1 MARHSITC
9 LFEVGL
15 VGSIFNNL
23 GILMSNR
30 FFISLF
36 ILCVFSF
43 NAIAKSSDN
52 PFAKNKSLTIGK
64 DISWKVDKKAV
75 RATKTARDSSG
86 AYYHLIFDNK
96 QLELLISSDANG
108 EVPKKF
114 SQLEIKNL
122 KIDGKQSPLFSWC
135 LKNQQGYNNFLQQG
149 LSVKKNICEIDGS
162 SGRFIMQLNRD
173 ALTAMQQGKNLLILL
188 KPYRTPV
195 ELTVDISD
203 FQEMYLSLNAGSKS
217 SAAPVTPI
225 GSVVPAITAVP
236 EISKCWA
243 KPPEKYKAVK
253 PVEYTC
259 ADASAKINAKTTIS
273 TRVNQIKGNE
283 RKLAAQ
289 RAAEKEKQQKLVDE
303 QRQKE
308 QAAKLKQEE
317 LLAVEAAAVA
327 ASEVKQAEL
336 NSEIAQKMISVCD
349 KYWSKGE
356 HRCYCQKY
364 IEHAPSDI
372 QQNSTCN

>member
-1 MARHSITC
+1 MAIHSITR
-9 LFEVGL
+9 LFEAGL
-15 VGSIFNNL
+15 VESVFNNL
-23 GILMSNR
+23 EILMSNR

-43 NAIAKSSDN
+43 SATAKNTDN

-64 DISWKVDKKAV
+64 DISWNVDKKAV
-75 RATKTARDSSG
+75 RATKTTRDDSG

-96 QLELLISSDANG
+96 QLELLISSDAKG
-108 EVPKKF
+108 EAPKKF

-122 KIDGKQSPLFSWC
+122 KIDGEQNSLFSWC
-135 LKNQQGYNNFLQQG
+135 LKNQQGHNDFLQQG

-162 SGRFIMQLNRD
+162 SGSFIMKLNRD
-173 ALTAMQQGKNLLILL
+173 TLTALQQGQNLLILL

-203 FQEMYLSLNAGSKS
+203 FRDMYLSLNAGSKTS
-217 SAAPVTPI
+217 VIPVATTVAPIT
-225 GSVVPAITAVP
+225 TAVSV
-236 EISKCWA
+236 ISKCWA
-243 KPPEKYKAVK
+243 KPPEKYKTVR
-253 PVEYTC
+253 PVEYAC
-259 ADASAKINAKTTIS
+259 ADASAKINAETAVHTK
-273 TRVNQIKGNE
+273 VKQIKDNE

-289 RAAEKEKQQKLVDE
+289 RAAEKEKQQKLADE

-308 QAAKLKQEE
+308 QAVKLEQEE

-336 NSEIAQKMISVCD
+336 NSEISQKMISMCD
-349 KYWSKGE
+349 KYRSKGE
-356 HRCYCQKY
+356 HRCNCQKY

>member
-1 MARHSITC
+1 
-9 LFEVGL
+9 
-15 VGSIFNNL
+15 
-23 GILMSNR
+23 MSNR

-43 NAIAKSSDN
+43 NAIAENSDN

-135 LKNQQGYNNFLQQG
+135 LKNQQGYNKFLQQG
-149 LSVKKNICEIDGS
+149 LSVKKNICEVDGS

-173 ALTAMQQGKNLLILL
+173 ALTAMQRGKNLSILL

-217 SAAPVTPI
+217 SATPVATTDAPI
-225 GSVVPAITAVP
+225 DSVAPAITAVP

-243 KPPEKYKAVK
+243 KPPEKYKTVK
-253 PVEYTC
+253 SVEYTC
-259 ADASAKINAKTTIS
+259 ADASAKIKAKATIS
-273 TRVNQIKGNE
+273 TRVNQIKSNE

-289 RAAEKEKQQKLVDE
+289 RTAEKEKQQKLVDE

-308 QAAKLKQEE
+308 QVAKLKQEE

-336 NSEIAQKMISVCD
+336 NSEISAKMISVCD

-364 IEHAPSDI
+364 IEHAPSEI